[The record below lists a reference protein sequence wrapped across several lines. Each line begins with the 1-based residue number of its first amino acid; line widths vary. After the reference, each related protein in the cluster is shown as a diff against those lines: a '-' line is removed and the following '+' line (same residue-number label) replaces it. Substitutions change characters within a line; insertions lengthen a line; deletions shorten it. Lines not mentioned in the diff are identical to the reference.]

1 MLIFAHTDILYL
13 LIMVSF
19 IKKLKVLSN
28 TSRVE
33 DYIRMGLRI
42 KNIFVIDFL
51 LFPFIFIGGGKTTII
66 KNITFYI

>member
-1 MLIFAHTDILYL
+1 MLIFAYTDILYL

-33 DYIRMGLRI
+33 DYIRMGLKI

-51 LFPFIFIGGGKTTII
+51 LFPFIFIGGG
-66 KNITFYI
+66 